1 MRKFLSALLFIVF
14 AAPLSHSAEPN
25 SSARAANVIEVDASS
40 PFNSPPPTEYEPGSA
55 TSPSGKTIGLNSRYL
70 LLNGKPWLPV
80 MGEFHYSRYPEQQ
93 WEEEIL
99 KMKAGGVQIIATYI
113 FWIHV
118 EEVEGQ
124 YDWSGQR
131 DLRRF
136 VELCAKHGMYVY
148 PRIGPWAHG
157 EARNGGLPDWLL
169 KKGPT
174 RRNDPG
180 YLSYV
185 DQYFSQI
192 ADQLKGLLWKD
203 GGPVIGIQL
212 ENEYG
217 VKGAGAGTEHIL
229 KLKEMA
235 IQKGLDVPL
244 YTITGWD
251 NVPIP
256 RKAVLPVS
264 GGYPDEPWNPSLEK
278 LPANEVYAFR
288 PGRSASGDVDETTEA
303 PAYNLTAT
311 PQTPWLT
318 AEIGGGVQDTYHRR
332 IVVQPDDVAA
342 IFPVKIGSGVNLYGT
357 YMFQGG
363 ENPDGKLSTL
373 QEVHTTEYATDVPV
387 KSYDFQAPLSEFGT
401 ERELFRKLKVFNYFL
416 NDFGADLAP
425 MVVHA
430 PAIRPASPADLSVL
444 RLSVRSEEQKGF
456 LFVNNYVR
464 GYSMPARK
472 ATQVRIKLPGEILNV
487 PDSPVNIP
495 SGAYFIWP
503 FNMKLGA
510 ATLRYSTAQLFARI
524 ANGTETIYFFVAVP
538 GITSEFAFERTAR
551 VEIQASGI
559 VPANR
564 GSFVLVRDTNPHRN
578 DFSIS
583 IRNQE
588 GARDRIVLLSQQ
600 EAENAWRVRIDAS
613 ERMLFTNQQFFAD
626 EDHAY
631 LQSDGDPHFLFS
643 VMPAPQQKMMADHPL
658 RLLSTV
664 QERTAYSAALS
675 PSPIALHYEKIKDAD
690 AVPPV
695 RTTAPLPY
703 RKERV
708 AEAPEDGD
716 FDKAARWS
724 IHFPGGAMNG
734 LSDLF
739 LKVQYVGDA
748 ARLSAASRLLADNF
762 YNGTPWLIGLKRF
775 DKEMSRGAL
784 DLSILPLRKDAP
796 IFMEDGLR
804 PTFHAKDQLG
814 ELNKLTLVPQY
825 QLVINIAP

>member
-1 MRKFLSALLFIVF
+1 MRKFLSALLFLLLTAQLLR
-14 AAPLSHSAEPN
+14 AAESLSP
-25 SSARAANVIEVDASS
+25 ARAANIIEVDATA
-40 PFNSPPPTEYEPGSA
+40 PFSPPLPTEYEPGSA
-55 TSPSGKTIGLNSRYL
+55 TSPSGHTIGLNSRYL
-70 LLNGKPWLPV
+70 LLNGRPWLPV
-80 MGEFHYSRYPEQQ
+80 MGEFHYSRYPERQ

-118 EEVEGQ
+118 EEIEGR
-124 YDWSGQR
+124 YDWTGQR
-131 DLRRF
+131 NLRHF
-136 VELCAKHGMYVY
+136 VQLCAKHGMYVY
-148 PRIGPWAHG
+148 PRIGPSAHG

-174 RRNDPG
+174 RRNDPV

-185 DQYFSQI
+185 DEYFSQI

-217 VKGAGAGTEHIL
+217 VKGPGAGEEHIL

-235 IQKGLDVPL
+235 IQKGLNLPL

-264 GGYPDEPWNPSLEK
+264 GGYPDEPWNPSIEK

-288 PGRSASGDVDETTEA
+288 PGKNAFGDADEAAKPPAS
-303 PAYNLTAT
+303 NLARTS
-311 PQTPWLT
+311 QTPWLT
-318 AEIGGGVQDTYHRR
+318 AEVGGGVQNTYHRR
-332 IVVQPDDVAA
+332 VALQPDDVAA
-342 IFPVKIGSGVNLYGT
+342 IFPVKVGSGVNLYGT

-373 QEVHTTEYATDVPV
+373 QEVHTTDYATDVPV

-416 NDFGADLAP
+416 NDFGTDLAP
-425 MVVHA
+425 MTVHA

-444 RLSVRSEEQKGF
+444 RLSVRSEGQKGF

-464 GYSMPARK
+464 GYPMPSRRA
-472 ATQVRIKLPGEILNV
+472 AQVKIKLPGETLNV
-487 PDSPVNIP
+487 PDSPVDIP
-495 SGAYFIWP
+495 SGAYCIWP

-524 ANGTETIYFFVAVP
+524 ANGPETIYFFVAVP
-538 GITSEFAFERTAR
+538 GITSEFAFERTPG
-551 VEIQASGI
+551 VEIQASGAI
-559 VPANR
+559 PANHA
-564 GSFVLVRDTNPHRN
+564 SFTLVRDANPHTA

-583 IRNQE
+583 IKDPK
-588 GARDRIVLLSQQ
+588 GKTRIVLLTQQ
-600 EAENAWRVRIDAS
+600 QAESAWRVRIDGS

-626 EDHAY
+626 EAHVY
-631 LQSDGDPHFLFS
+631 LQSDDDPHLSFS
-643 VMPAPQQKMMADHPL
+643 VVPPPRQKMTADHPL
-658 RLLSTV
+658 RLLGSDLKHTS
-664 QERTAYSAALS
+664 YSAALS
-675 PSPIALHYEKIKDAD
+675 PSSIALHYEKIKDAD
-690 AVPPV
+690 SVPPV

-708 AEAPEDGD
+708 AEAPEDSD
-716 FDKAARWS
+716 FDKAARWR
-724 IHFPGGAMNG
+724 IHLPDGAMTG

-739 LKVQYVGDA
+739 LRVQYEGDA
-748 ARLSAASRLLADNF
+748 ARLSSGNRLLADNF
-762 YNGTPWLIGLKRF
+762 FDGTPWLIGLRRF
-775 DKEMSRGAL
+775 DKEMSDGAL

-796 IFMEDGLR
+796 IYLEDGLR
-804 PTFHAKDQLG
+804 PVFDGKNQLG
-814 ELNKLTLVPQY
+814 ELNRLTLVPQY
-825 QLVINIAP
+825 QLVIYTAP